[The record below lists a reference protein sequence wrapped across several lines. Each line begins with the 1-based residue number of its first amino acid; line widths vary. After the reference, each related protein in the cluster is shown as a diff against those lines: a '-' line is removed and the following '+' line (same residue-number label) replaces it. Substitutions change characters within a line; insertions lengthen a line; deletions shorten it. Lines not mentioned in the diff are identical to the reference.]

1 MAWLI
6 FPFALL
12 VVMVL
17 GVRVIRNKGAPPSKS
32 RDEASIREWEKEKR
46 KGFVMHCLYRTFP
59 FAVSYFLLGPLT
71 KSWWQLGKLEYPIE
85 KVPSYIVFAVL
96 CSLVTGFFSWGMLS
110 SSAAEASERLKD
122 SQTI

>member
-32 RDEASIREWEKEKR
+32 RDEASIREWEIESR
-46 KGFVMHCLYRTFP
+46 KGFVIHCLYRTFP
-59 FAVSYFLLGPLT
+59 FAASYFLLGPLT
-71 KSWWQLGKLEYPIE
+71 RSWWLLEKLEYPIE
-85 KVPSYIVFAVL
+85 RVPAFAVSAVL
-96 CSLVTGFFSWGMLS
+96 CSLVTGFLSWGILR